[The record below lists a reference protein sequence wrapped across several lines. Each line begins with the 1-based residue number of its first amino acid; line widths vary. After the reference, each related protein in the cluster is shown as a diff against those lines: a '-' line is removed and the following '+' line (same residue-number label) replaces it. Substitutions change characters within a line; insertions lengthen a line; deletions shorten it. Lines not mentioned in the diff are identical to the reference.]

1 MLDTFLLQIDLVS
14 YILWIHALYHINMNN
29 FFKAIFSKSIIFK
42 VKNTF
47 GSYVFKLVF
56 KIIFINS
63 SIFALIIINVKIF
76 FNF

>member
-1 MLDTFLLQIDLVS
+1 
-14 YILWIHALYHINMNN
+14 
-29 FFKAIFSKSIIFK
+29 
-42 VKNTF
+42 
-47 GSYVFKLVF
+47 VFKLVF